1 MWMKKHKEGLLKF
14 IKACV
19 FCAGLIFLVNVL
31 SGVLKHKSDDLRLE
45 AFFEEDNYDVIFLGT
60 SHVRDGVFPMDLWN
74 EYGIVSFDY
83 SGSRSSIGQDYW
95 VMVNA
100 FDYVTPKLI
109 VIDCSTLSSDK
120 ETFGTGNLHEVLDP
134 FPVTLNKIR
143 AIEELAGEE
152 NRMEYLWPLSVY
164 HGRWSELTKQDFVA
178 NYDNALLRGATY
190 YVEVGIPNETIEV
203 ERETK
208 LEEDTVSV
216 QYLKRAIEECQRRN
230 IDVLLTYLPF
240 PASEEKWK
248 EANRVYDI
256 AEEYGV
262 SYLNFLTMDIVD
274 YDIDCL
280 DNNSHLNPSGAR
292 KVTRYLGKY
301 ITENYNVPD
310 RREDENYSFWNGDFL
325 AYVDFKLDVLKE
337 QNNLEEYLMLLSD
350 PDLSS
355 CIYIREGS
363 ELLQNELMLKLV
375 SNVPV
380 NGENPQ
386 FMKAVK
392 EGGDYFMIVDNGW
405 PSIWESV
412 DGEKLDAL
420 STTFGVVNYGTDERG
435 ERYLYIRDEEQNY
448 MDNMENGADD
458 SGIESEI
465 LVITVNR
472 HTGEI
477 ADVAEFYGTQEYMK
491 RGT

>member
-1 MWMKKHKEGLLKF
+1 
-14 IKACV
+14 
-19 FCAGLIFLVNVL
+19 
-31 SGVLKHKSDDLRLE
+31 
-45 AFFEEDNYDVIFLGT
+45 
-60 SHVRDGVFPMDLWN
+60 
-74 EYGIVSFDY
+74 
-83 SGSRSSIGQDYW
+83 
-95 VMVNA
+95 
-100 FDYVTPKLI
+100 
-109 VIDCSTLSSDK
+109 
-120 ETFGTGNLHEVLDP
+120 
-134 FPVTLNKIR
+134 
-143 AIEELAGEE
+143 
-152 NRMEYLWPLSVY
+152 MEYLWPLSVY